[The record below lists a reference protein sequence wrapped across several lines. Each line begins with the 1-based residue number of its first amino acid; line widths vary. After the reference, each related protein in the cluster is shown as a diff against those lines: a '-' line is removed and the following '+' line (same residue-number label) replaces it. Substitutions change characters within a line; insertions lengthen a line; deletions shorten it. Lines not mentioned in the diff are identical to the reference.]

1 MSKLTKEE
9 FKEFLKT
16 VRALAEGPFEE
27 MQKEVEVT
35 NTFPQEFFDLA
46 IKNNLYRYALPEEY
60 GGWGFTEK
68 EILQVQEEFSRGPGG
83 MRMHLHYA
91 ADLNWR
97 ILDDYG
103 KPELKAEFMDKF
115 QDKTIF
121 TNFALTEQTGGTG
134 ADLHSTALKDA
145 DGNYILNGE
154 KWLISHTD
162 CSQYA
167 YVIAVTDPD
176 KQGDERLSAFF
187 VPMNLPGFELVPM
200 PHMMGCRGAGHAGF
214 KFTNVKLDPKYLLGE
229 EGQGMEVAM
238 HSLAISRVHI
248 ADSNLG
254 MCQRMLDMSMA
265 RARDRVTFGKP
276 IIQRQAIKMKL
287 ANMATVTHALRCMV
301 MDFADDYDIDPHNE
315 YVAEKAAMCKLF
327 SIDAVRT
334 VSDEMLEVFGGD
346 GYFEDSP
353 YGPTERLY
361 RDCRALWL
369 EEGAPTIQRITIARE
384 MDKHNGH
391 LKYQDWLAG
400 GDL

>member
-1 MSKLTKEE
+1 MSKLTPEE
-9 FKEFLKT
+9 FREYLKT

-35 NTFPQEFFDLA
+35 NKFPQEFYDLA
-46 IKNNLYRYALPEEY
+46 IENNLYRYALPEEY
-60 GGWGFTEK
+60 GGWGLSEK

-134 ADLHSTALKDA
+134 ADLHTTALKDEN
-145 DGNYILNGE
+145 GNYVLNGE

-167 YVIAVTDPD
+167 YVIAVTAPE

-187 VPMNLPGFELVPM
+187 VPMDTPGFELVPM

-214 KFTNVKLDPKYLLGE
+214 KMTDVVLDPKYLLGE
-229 EGQGMEVAM
+229 EGQGFKVAM
-238 HSLAISRVHI
+238 HTLDGGRIGIAAQALGIAEGALNEAIAYVKMRE
-248 ADSNLG
+248 
-254 MCQRMLDMSMA
+254 Q
-265 RARDRVTFGKP
+265 FGKP
-276 IIQRQAIKMKL
+276 LSAFQNTQFVIANL
-287 ANMATVTHALRCMV
+287 ANQIEAAKLLVYRAAWAKDNHLPYSVESAHAKLYAAETAMRVTTECVQLLGGYGYTREYPVERMMRDAKITQIYEGTSEVQRMVISRSLLR
-301 MDFADDYDIDPHNE
+301 
-315 YVAEKAAMCKLF
+315 
-327 SIDAVRT
+327 
-334 VSDEMLEVFGGD
+334 
-346 GYFEDSP
+346 
-353 YGPTERLY
+353 
-361 RDCRALWL
+361 
-369 EEGAPTIQRITIARE
+369 
-384 MDKHNGH
+384 
-391 LKYQDWLAG
+391 
-400 GDL
+400 